1 MCASAL
7 GVGVLLSATLAAG
20 RCAGLAFCRPG
31 LGTRLGVMRASR
43 PWGPGAAGRGRQQ
56 EARQALLRA
65 RNAAEL
71 LRSLGIRPAPE
82 GTRQILQDVR
92 QQRAEIRGAAFG
104 EG

>member
-1 MCASAL
+1 VVASAL

-31 LGTRLGVMRASR
+31 LGTRLGVMRAGR
-43 PWGPGAAGRGRQQ
+43 PRAPGAVGRGRA
-56 EARQALLRA
+56 ARSQALLRA

-71 LRSLGIRPAPE
+71 LRSLGITPAPE
-82 GTRQILQDVR
+82 GTRQILQDVME
-92 QQRAEIRGAAFG
+92 QFAEIRGAASG